1 MDIEIRE
8 FITYLHNRK
17 RTSHNTEVS
26 YQRDLKK
33 MAAYFEE
40 RGIYD
45 IRDVGE
51 LELEGYLSYMERGQ
65 FASSTISR
73 NVASIRAL
81 FQYLHQE
88 GRIEKDPSLEL
99 KPPKV
104 EKRLPEI
111 LSVDEV
117 DRLLKQ
123 PNRTT
128 PKGIRDSAMLE
139 LLYATGMR
147 VSELLRL
154 SMEDINLQL
163 GYVICRDEG
172 KERVIPIG
180 NVCKIAMEKYLDEA
194 REKFVKENETEIL
207 FTNCSGKSMSRQGF
221 WKNLKEYA
229 RKAGIEEDI
238 TPHTFRHS
246 FAAHLVENGA
256 DLRDVQ
262 EMLGHS
268 DISTTQIY
276 MEMAAGKV
284 RASYKKAHPR
294 AD

>member
-40 RGIYD
+40 RGIRD

-104 EKRLPEI
+104 EKRLP
-111 LSVDEV
+111 
-117 DRLLKQ
+117 
-123 PNRTT
+123 
-128 PKGIRDSAMLE
+128 
-139 LLYATGMR
+139 
-147 VSELLRL
+147 LR
-154 SMEDINLQL
+154 
-163 GYVICRDEG
+163 
-172 KERVIPIG
+172 
-180 NVCKIAMEKYLDEA
+180 
-194 REKFVKENETEIL
+194 
-207 FTNCSGKSMSRQGF
+207 
-221 WKNLKEYA
+221 
-229 RKAGIEEDI
+229 
-238 TPHTFRHS
+238 
-246 FAAHLVENGA
+246 
-256 DLRDVQ
+256 
-262 EMLGHS
+262 
-268 DISTTQIY
+268 
-276 MEMAAGKV
+276 
-284 RASYKKAHPR
+284 
-294 AD
+294 